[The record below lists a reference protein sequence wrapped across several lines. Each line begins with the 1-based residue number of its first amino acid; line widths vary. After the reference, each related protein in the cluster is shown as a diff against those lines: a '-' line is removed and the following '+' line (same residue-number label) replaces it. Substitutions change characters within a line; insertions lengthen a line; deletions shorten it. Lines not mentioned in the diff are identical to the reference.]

1 MTTNERMVQPKDP
14 EVQDAQFFAAIGYLS
29 FLCFVPLAL
38 KKDNKFAV
46 FHGKQA
52 LVLFILEVAAF
63 ILKVVP
69 VLGDLICTLGVVV
82 FGILSLVGIVKVLMG
97 ERWEIPVVSEIADVI
112 AGRFSSIMSAAFRD
126 QGSVGRASGARR
138 ATANCTHRPRSRCT

>member
-1 MTTNERMVQPKDP
+1 MTQSEKVVASKDP

-38 KKDNKFAV
+38 KKNNKFAL

-52 LVLFILEVAAF
+52 LVLFILELAAA

-69 VLGDLICTLGVVV
+69 ALGDLVFTLSFVV
-82 FGILSLVGIVKVLMG
+82 FGILSLIGIVKVLMG
-97 ERWEIPVVSEIADVI
+97 ERWEIPVIHEIADRI
-112 AGRFSSIMSAAFRD
+112 TF
-126 QGSVGRASGARR
+126 
-138 ATANCTHRPRSRCT
+138 

>member
-1 MTTNERMVQPKDP
+1 MNKNEKVVAPKDP

-38 KKDNKFAV
+38 KRNNKFAL

-52 LVLFILEVAAF
+52 LVLFILELAAA

-69 VLGDLICTLGVVV
+69 ALGDLVFTLAFVI
-82 FGILSLVGIVKVLMG
+82 FGIVSLIGIVKVLMG
-97 ERWEIPVVSEIADVI
+97 ERWEIPMVSEIAERI
-112 AGRFSSIMSAAFRD
+112 TF
-126 QGSVGRASGARR
+126 
-138 ATANCTHRPRSRCT
+138 